1 MEVFIVTGASKGIG
15 LALCRQL
22 VEAGHI
28 VFGIARSKNS
38 EWNREL
44 FYEFDLT
51 DLPEIPGLVAKI
63 ASALP
68 ENVQSIT
75 LINNAGTIE
84 PIGFSGQNDPLAIQ
98 ANINLNLTAP
108 MILSSSFIAQFKNV
122 DCIKSIVNI
131 SSGAGRKVYR
141 GWSAYCASKAGLDH
155 FSRVLDAEE
164 DDVKVVAVAPGII
177 DTGMQE
183 QIRKSNELDF
193 PLLGQFQD
201 YKDTG
206 KLSTPEETAAQLIKL
221 LRRPDFLKLDP
232 ILDLRALSAYKTE
245 RTSEQ

>member
-22 VEAGHI
+22 VEAGHV
-28 VFGIARSKNS
+28 VFGIARSKGS
-38 EWNREL
+38 EWNRDR

-75 LINNAGTIE
+75 LINNAGTVE

-98 ANINLNLTAP
+98 ANISLNLTAP
-108 MILSSSFIAQFKNV
+108 MILSSSFVAQFKKV

-131 SSGAGRKVYR
+131 SSGAGRKVYQ

-164 DDVKVVAVAPGII
+164 ADVKVVAVAPGII

-183 QIRKSNELDF
+183 RIRKSDELDF

-221 LRRPDFLKLDP
+221 MHRPDFRKLDP
-232 ILDLRALSAYKTE
+232 ILDLRALPAYETE
-245 RTSEQ
+245 RMSDQ